1 MQIPPPPDDEHDR
14 LDSLRAIGLLDTSP
28 EERFDRIT
36 RLASRLFDV
45 PMALVTFV
53 DADRQWFKS
62 KVGTEADETPREHSF
77 CGHAILEPDV
87 LLVADAA
94 QDVRFH
100 DNPLVTGHPGIR
112 FYAGCPIAAPD
123 GALVGT
129 VCVIDDR
136 PREFSDRDV
145 EALQDLA
152 AIVEQE
158 LAMQRL
164 AVDDELTGL
173 RNRRGFDLFGAQV
186 LAMCRRQHRGAVVLF
201 AAVNGLKAV
210 NDTSGHTA
218 GDALLQRVAATLRES
233 LRDADVVARLGGDEF
248 AAVLS
253 GSDDPTTVVGRLWQA
268 VEGRNLRRADTESP
282 ISLALGAAVFDPD
295 RPEPLD
301 ALVARADTAMYE
313 MKWADRSGLDEV
325 VHS

>member
-1 MQIPPPPDDEHDR
+1 MLSAPLI
-14 LDSLRAIGLLDTSP
+14 
-28 EERFDRIT
+28 
-36 RLASRLFDV
+36 ASAAADPVV
-45 PMALVTFV
+45 P
-53 DADRQWFKS
+53 
-62 KVGTEADETPREHSF
+62 
-77 CGHAILEPDV
+77 V
-87 LLVADAA
+87 LLS
-94 QDVRFH
+94 
-100 DNPLVTGHPGIR
+100 L
-112 FYAGCPIAAPD
+112 
-123 GALVGT
+123 
-129 VCVIDDR
+129 
-136 PREFSDRDV
+136 
-145 EALQDLA
+145 
-152 AIVEQE
+152 
-158 LAMQRL
+158 
-164 AVDDELTGL
+164 
-173 RNRRGFDLFGAQV
+173 
-186 LAMCRRQHRGAVVLF
+186 AVVLF

-253 GSDDPTTVVGRLWQA
+253 GSDDPTTVVDRLWQA